1 MNLAA
6 WAHQLFI
13 ALDQLANVLIGLG
26 NDDYYAD
33 ETLSAHCW
41 RKHLDSVRW
50 NVAMRVIDVLFYWQD
65 VLIRVREGAWPRV
78 RHCHRAFNAERE
90 RAGLP
95 REYRS

>member
-6 WAHQLFI
+6 WGHQLFI
-13 ALDQLANVLIGLG
+13 ACDQLVNVLIGFG

-50 NVAMRVIDVLFYWQD
+50 NVAMRVIDVLFFWQS
-65 VLIRVREGAWPRV
+65 A
-78 RHCHRAFNAERE
+78 HCE
-90 RAGLP
+90 RAYQSEQKRLGMP
-95 REYRS
+95 PEYRTPNT